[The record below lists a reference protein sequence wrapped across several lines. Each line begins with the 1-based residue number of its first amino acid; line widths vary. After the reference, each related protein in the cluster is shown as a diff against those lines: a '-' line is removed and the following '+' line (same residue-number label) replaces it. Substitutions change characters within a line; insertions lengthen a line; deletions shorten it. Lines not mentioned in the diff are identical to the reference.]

1 MRRDP
6 ARRRR
11 ICGGSHSR
19 PSTTGSSRRAT
30 TGRRSISTTVPRHVD
45 KQDRSVTGTED
56 DEPMPSGPRIAQTL
70 DRGLEILLLLS
81 HQPEGRPTSE
91 LADLLG
97 VHRSIAHRL
106 LVTLERRGLVA
117 KNSNGTFSLG
127 LGLVGLAAGVRADLR
142 SVVRPY
148 LAELAQT
155 TGETVHLVVRDG
167 HDVVFIDG
175 IESPKTVRVSTRI
188 GRRLPA
194 HTTSAGKALLAE
206 LNPNEFNRWL
216 TESTRDS
223 LTARSIVDADA
234 LILEVAETAAR
245 AHAINR
251 EESEDLVGSV
261 GVAVAVPL
269 PFALS
274 IAVPISRLDDAAIAQ
289 FATLLTDTRVRIE
302 AEFGTT
308 SDRM

>member
-1 MRRDP
+1 ML
-6 ARRRR
+6 
-11 ICGGSHSR
+11 
-19 PSTTGSSRRAT
+19 
-30 TGRRSISTTVPRHVD
+30 RHVD
-45 KQDRSVTGTED
+45 KQDCSVTGTGD
-56 DEPMPSGPRIAQTL
+56 DEPTPSGPRIAQTL

-81 HQPEGRPTSE
+81 HEPEGRATSD

-194 HTTSAGKALLAE
+194 HTTSAGKAQLAQLAPEE
-206 LNPNEFNRWL
+206 LTRWL
-216 TESTRDS
+216 SGSQREA
-223 LTARSIVDADA
+223 LTSKSIVDAEA
-234 LILEVAETAAR
+234 LKREVAETAVR
-245 AHAINR
+245 GHAINR

-261 GVAVAVPL
+261 GVAVTVPL

-289 FATLLTDTRVRIE
+289 FATLLSDTRVRIE
-302 AEFGTT
+302 AEYGTQPNPG
-308 SDRM
+308 